1 MRIVSLLPSATE
13 IVYALGLD
21 EQLVGVTFECNEPVA
36 ARQTKQIVVGG
47 RDTSGLSAI
56 EIDEYV
62 RSTLAAGGDLY
73 TLHEGALTDLDP
85 DLILTQDLCRVCA
98 VPTGQV
104 REAVD
109 HLGCSADVVTLDP
122 YSLAEVL
129 ETISTVA
136 LAAGVPER
144 AGPLLAGLQARL
156 EAVAALVAGRPR
168 PRVAVVEWVDPVFGA
183 GHWMPDMVEVA
194 GGTPVACR
202 PRQASTAIS
211 WDDVRS
217 ARPEVVVVS
226 PCGFDLEG
234 AVAQA
239 ARVASEVPGAEV
251 WAVNGDALMVRP
263 GPRLVDGVE
272 TLAAILHPDL
282 LRAGALTPA
291 GRPLSATRLSG
302 PHR

>member
-1 MRIVSLLPSATE
+1 
-13 IVYALGLD
+13 
-21 EQLVGVTFECNEPVA
+21 
-36 ARQTKQIVVGG
+36 VVGG
-47 RDTSGLSAI
+47 RDTSALSAA
-56 EIDEYV
+56 EIDDYV
-62 RSTLAAGGDLY
+62 RSTLASGGDLY

-85 DLILTQDLCRVCA
+85 ELILTQDLCRVCA

-109 HLGCSADVVTLDP
+109 HLGCTADVVTLDP

-129 ETISTVA
+129 DTIDAVA
-136 LAAGVPER
+136 RAAGVPER
-144 AGPLLAGLQARL
+144 AGPLLAGLRGRL
-156 EAVAALVAGRPR
+156 EVVAALVAGRSR
-168 PRVAVVEWVDPVFGA
+168 PRVAVIEWVDPVFGA

-211 WDDVRS
+211 WDDVR
-217 ARPEVVVVS
+217 AAQPDVVVVS

-239 ARVASEVPGAEV
+239 AGVTAEVPGAEV
-251 WAVNGDALMVRP
+251 WAVDGDALMVRP

-282 LRAGALTPA
+282 LGPA
-291 GRPLSATRLSG
+291 ADASSCRRVSAKRLAQPTVSSPVTR
-302 PHR
+302 